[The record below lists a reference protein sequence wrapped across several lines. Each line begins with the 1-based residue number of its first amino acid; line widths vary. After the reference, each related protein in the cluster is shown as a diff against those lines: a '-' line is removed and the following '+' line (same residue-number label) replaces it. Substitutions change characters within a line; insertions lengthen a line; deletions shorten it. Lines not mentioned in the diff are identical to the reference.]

1 MKSILA
7 ALIAGLFLISSPAFA
22 GDKAADG
29 KDKKEKKDEG
39 KKDEAKKDKAG
50 GGGGW

>member
-1 MKSILA
+1 MKTILA
-7 ALIAGLFLISSPAFA
+7 MLIAGTFAVSAPAFA
-22 GDKAADG
+22 GDKPADG

-50 GGGGW
+50 GGGW